1 MTTARLQ
8 NDYSRLQDDYSR
20 LLDDYS
26 TVRACFEPPGPTN
39 GYDTGR
45 TYFELPVPTD
55 DYSTTTGLQ
64 DDYSTDYSTVRT
76 CPRPPSHIGQY
87 GTARACFELSVPT
100 DNYSTTTAR
109 LRDDYNTTTADCRTA
124 IARSGHVRGRLATSD
139 DYVNTA
145 RSGRASSLPDD
156 YHTVSWT
163 PDDYGTARAC
173 SGPARRLPHSQL
185 DPGRL
190 RHGQG
195 VLGACLTTT
204 TRSTGTRTTTARSG
218 RALCS
223 PDDYRTVN
231 WTPDDYGTVR
241 ACSMFA

>member
-8 NDYSRLQDDYSR
+8 HDYYSRLQ
-20 LLDDYS
+20 DDYS

-39 GYDTGR
+39 DYDTGR
-45 TYFELPVPTD
+45 TYFEPPVPTD
-55 DYSTTTGLQ
+55 DYSTTTGQ
-64 DDYSTDYSTVRT
+64 
-76 CPRPPSHIGQY
+76 Q
-87 GTARACFELSVPT
+87 

-109 LRDDYNTTTADCRTA
+109 LRDDYRTTTTDYKTT
-124 IARSGHVRGRLATSD
+124 IARSERVRGRLATSD

-145 RSGRASSLPDD
+145 RSGRASSLPGPTDD

-195 VLGACLTTT
+195 VL
-204 TRSTGTRTTTARSG
+204 
-218 RALCS
+218 
-223 PDDYRTVN
+223 
-231 WTPDDYGTVR
+231 
-241 ACSMFA
+241 